1 MIERRDERLDRF
13 WKQADGL
20 PSREDDEERIRAY
33 IQRAEE
39 NGLFGPTILD
49 ALKKLME
56 KP

>member
-1 MIERRDERLDRF
+1 MSDKRDERLERF
-13 WKQADGL
+13 WKQADGQ
-20 PSREDDEERIRAY
+20 PSREDDEERMRAY

-56 KP
+56 EP

>member
-1 MIERRDERLDRF
+1 MTGEQDKRLERF

-20 PSREDDEERIRAY
+20 PSRENDEERGRAY

>member
-1 MIERRDERLDRF
+1 MIEKRDPRLERF
-13 WKQADGL
+13 WKQADGM
-20 PSREDDEERIRAY
+20 PTREDDEERMRAY

>member
-1 MIERRDERLDRF
+1 MSDKRDPRLERF

-20 PSREDDEERIRAY
+20 PSREDDEERMRAY

-39 NGLFGPTILD
+39 NGLFGQTILD

>member
-1 MIERRDERLDRF
+1 MSDKRDPRLERF
-13 WKQADGL
+13 WKQADFL
-20 PSREDDEERIRAY
+20 PTREDDEERMRAY

-56 KP
+56 EP